1 MEKQDFGNANAP
13 SVLCKVA
20 KPGAPYLPS
29 QERSWST
36 HRKLGWVASS
46 SKPRVFPLKNPAKQN
61 VNGESHT
68 HETNTI
74 QLWDNWNFYS
84 ESRRTHPFSFSQ
96 YSRSRL
102 ECSGIWD
109 SPHCLG
115 NTAKQ
120 RLPLP
125 ESLSSPSLASC
136 TAAASCLS
144 AVFPALVHSSHWSP
158 ETFL

>member
-20 KPGAPYLPS
+20 KPGAPHLPS

-46 SKPRVFPLKNPAKQN
+46 SKPSVFHLKNPAKQN

-84 ESRRTHPFSFSQ
+84 ESRRTYPFSFSQ
-96 YSRSRL
+96 WIAL
-102 ECSGIWD
+102 DLNAVGSGI
-109 SPHCLG
+109 PHIVLATQLNNVCHCLSPYPHPLL
-115 NTAKQ
+115 
-120 RLPLP
+120 LPVLQLP
-125 ESLSSPSLASC
+125 PVSLPSSL
-136 TAAASCLS
+136 L
-144 AVFPALVHSSHWSP
+144 
-158 ETFL
+158 